1 MKQRIHLALLELHL
15 AATLTTHQQPHL
27 LDSSSSSSSRSDSGG
42 DSGTTSGVKGVRAE
56 TSISS
61 ARGRLLLSLLA
72 EGVDEAPVVAAAA
85 AAAGFACQTG
95 KSYQP
100 LSLPAAAA
108 SDSST
113 GSLAV
118 VAPAASAEEDI
129 NSSSSGG
136 GGGGGGRY
144 GSSGS
149 SGGVLQLPAAVLDKL
164 LSMDAGDLDLM
175 VQHPVALQGQVYE
188 LLDVLQVS
196 DITPLMWHVK
206 PPWHIVTATWPTLT
220 PYPHVHAH
228 AHKDAG

>member
-27 LDSSSSSSSRSDSGG
+27 LDSSSSSSSSRSDSGG
-42 DSGTTSGVKGVRAE
+42 DSGTTSGVRGVRAE

-118 VAPAASAEEDI
+118 VAPAASAEEEI
-129 NSSSSGG
+129 NSSSSSSG

-188 LLDVLQVS
+188 LLDILQVS

-206 PPWHIVTATWPTLT
+206 PPWHKVTASLPL
-220 PYPHVHAH
+220 PR
-228 AHKDAG
+228 